1 MKLIPSFPTS
11 GAPLVPAK
19 HLWHRWKHGDAT
31 WDLVVAKAGKEPVSG
46 TDLRSFSSSAPTKCS
61 PFLFLIIYK
70 ACELALCGMLPRK
83 KAQTQGVADGLS
95 SPVPVTL
102 DLLNMPCSMDSA
114 GCCSYIPARGF
125 PMFSSRSHHHNT
137 FSPS

>member
-46 TDLRSFSSSAPTKCS
+46 TDLRSFSSSAPTNCS

-102 DLLNMPCSMDSA
+102 DLLNMPCSMDSV
-114 GCCSYIPARGF
+114 GCTSTRVPNVFLQVSSPQHI
-125 PMFSSRSHHHNT
+125 FSLLM
-137 FSPS
+137 